1 MEHTERDRL
10 LKRLAAWRGP
20 GGILSAYV
28 DVDRADR
35 GQAWRIALRDRL
47 HELAKASAPRH
58 SAGMRVAAGRILEHF
73 PEDGTPPDGRAH
85 AGFVEVAARPTEMWR
100 AMQVPVGHTEVVHAQ
115 RPYLRPL
122 VELFERWPDV
132 GAVLVSAE
140 RVRLL
145 DWSLGSLR
153 ELGDWEITL
162 WSRDWRERKAQRPQP
177 GAGVG
182 MISASGRDQF
192 DQRLEANRQRFLR
205 ELGQRVGAEL
215 GSREWRHLIAFGA
228 EPHAEQL
235 AHGLDPVAQ
244 QKLHVVPQDLIS
256 ATEADLAG
264 RVEAEV
270 RKLGRAREAAL
281 IREVD
286 EAIGTSPGAA
296 LGPQETLEAL
306 AEGRVRHLVVDAGRD
321 FPLPSPTELL
331 TRDGEAEDG
340 VPVAERM
347 IRLAVTTGAQITCIG
362 DEAAAAL
369 EAHDGVAGLLR
380 Y

>member
-1 MEHTERDRL
+1 M
-10 LKRLAAWRGP
+10 KAA
-20 GGILSAYV
+20 
-28 DVDRADR
+28 ADR
-35 GQAWRIALRDRL
+35 
-47 HELAKASAPRH
+47 
-58 SAGMRVAAGRILEHF
+58 VLERF
-73 PEDGTPPDGRAH
+73 PEDDAPPEGRAH
-85 AGFVEVAARPTEMWR
+85 AGFVEVATRPTEVWR
-100 AMQVPVGHTEVVHAQ
+100 AMQVSVGLTEVVHAH

-122 VELFERWPDV
+122 VELFDRWPDV
-132 GAVLVSAE
+132 GVVLVSAE
-140 RVRLL
+140 RGRLL

-177 GAGVG
+177 GAGAR
-182 MISASGRDQF
+182 MTSASGRDQF

-205 ELGQRVGAEL
+205 ELGQSVGAES
-215 GSREWRHLIAFGA
+215 GRREWRHLIAFGA

-244 QKLHVVPQDLIS
+244 QKLDVVPQELIS
-256 ATEADLAG
+256 APEADLAG

-270 RKLGRAREAAL
+270 RELGRVREAAL

-306 AEGRVRHLVVDAGRD
+306 AEGRVRHLVFDAGRD
-321 FPLPSPTELL
+321 YPSPSPTELL
-331 TRDGEAEDG
+331 ARDGEAEDG

-347 IRLAVTTGAQITCIG
+347 IRLAVTTGAQITCVG

-369 EAHDGVAGLLR
+369 DAHDGVAGLLR